1 MEIFNSR
8 EDLRVVIRTPTASVI
23 DTHVTA
29 LEVEDALGRFTVV
42 ADGEPALAA
51 LVPTELVLRKRDGGE
66 IRVEVG
72 WGSLT
77 AVGHQARIVV
87 DSAKVRYIE
96 PLRIA
101 V

>member
-8 EDLRVVIRTPTASVI
+8 EDLRVVIRTPGAAVI
-23 DTHVTA
+23 DTRVTE
-29 LEVEDALGRFTVV
+29 LEVEDALGRFSIV
-42 ADGEPALAA
+42 AGGDPALAA
-51 LVPTELVLRKRDGGE
+51 LVPSELVLRKRDGGE
-66 IRVEVG
+66 IRVEVS

-87 DSAKVRYIE
+87 ESARVRYIE
-96 PLRIA
+96 PMRIA